1 MSYVQKNLSDKEDI
15 VYKANIHWIIFV
27 PAFIW
32 GMISLLCLLC
42 YNTSTSENSEG
53 ILFYAII
60 SCAITIYCLIKELL
74 EKYTSEYILTTKR
87 LIFKTGIIAR
97 NTKEILLTK
106 YEGVLIRQSVLGRL
120 LRYGTIIAT
129 TGGITNKY
137 KNIENPTAFSY
148 HINEQIQKSQS

>member
-1 MSYVQKNLSDKEDI
+1 MSYIQNNLSDKEDI
-15 VYKANIHWIIFV
+15 VYKANIHWIIFF
-27 PAFIW
+27 PTIIW
-32 GMISLLCLLC
+32 GMISLLLILLFKA
-42 YNTSTSENSEG
+42 STSEDSEG

-60 SCAITIYCLIKELL
+60 SCVITIYCFIKELL
-74 EKYTSEYILTTKR
+74 NKFTSEYILTTKR

-97 NTKEILLTK
+97 DTKEIVLAK
-106 YEGVLIRQSVLGRL
+106 YEGVLIKQSILGRL

-137 KNIENPTAFSY
+137 KNIKNPTEFTY